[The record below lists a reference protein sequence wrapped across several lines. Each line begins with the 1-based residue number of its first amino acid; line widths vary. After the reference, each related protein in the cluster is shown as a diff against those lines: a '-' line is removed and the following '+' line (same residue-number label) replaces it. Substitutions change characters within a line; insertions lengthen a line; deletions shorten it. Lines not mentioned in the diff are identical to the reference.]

1 MHRLTSI
8 TTHHST
14 PNLQCGIALIESLV
28 AIVIAALGIL
38 GILGVQMRTLTD
50 TQTTVRRAQAIRL
63 IEDLSERMTVNPN
76 ALLSIKSYE
85 SGYSQKASDLAASS
99 CDSASCT
106 PAEQA
111 AYDLKQ
117 WKTTV
122 EQNLPG
128 GQASIFLAPGESVE
142 ANRRQ
147 LGIMIAWRENE
158 QQIADAEDKKLHR
171 DNIDATQFR
180 AFTTDG
186 TAGALSAGTDTANAC
201 PADKTCHLQY
211 ITVASRC
218 APYDNGSGTKVP
230 YCS

>member
-1 MHRLTSI
+1 MYQLIPFNSSAQQR
-8 TTHHST
+8 
-14 PNLQCGIALIESLV
+14 QRGISLIESLV
-28 AIVIAALGIL
+28 AIVVMALGIL

-50 TQTTVRRAQAIRL
+50 TSTTVRRAQAIRL
-63 IEDLSERMTVNPN
+63 IEDLSERMKVSPN

-85 SGYSQKASDLAASS
+85 SGYSKKSSDLTASN
-99 CDSASCT
+99 CASATCT

-122 EQNLPG
+122 EQALPG
-128 GQASIFLAPGESVE
+128 GQASIFLAPGETVE

-158 QQIADAEDKKLHR
+158 R
-171 DNIDATQFR
+171 DTSTGSGGYKDDIDATKFR
-180 AFTTDG
+180 ATTDNG
-186 TAGALSAGTDTANAC
+186 TAGAHTAGTDSANAC

-211 ITVASRC
+211 ITVAARC
-218 APYDNGSGTKVP
+218 APYDDGSGTKTL